1 MVKFK
6 MEFNINIFALKTLD
20 ITPIVKRPAKRN
32 SLHNVDRVK
41 SAKDPKLLPRLFAL
55 DKIIPTHTRKP
66 RQPKGHPREVS
77 GDLELGVEK
86 PC

>member
-6 MEFNINIFALKTLD
+6 MEFNINIFGVKSLD
-20 ITPIVKRPAKRN
+20 INPIVKRPAKLN
-32 SLHNVDRVK
+32 SLHNVDGVK
-41 SAKDPKLLPRLFAL
+41 SAKNPQLLPGLFAL

-66 RQPKGHPREVS
+66 RQPKGNPREVS

-86 PC
+86 SC